1 MSRNDPFAPLPG
13 STSTQ
18 DAGTKPQASW
28 IAILPVPADAPA
40 PPERHPKLGTPSGRW
55 TYRDASGGVLGFV
68 NRFDGPEGEKQ
79 FRPLVLFRPATG
91 GKPQWRW
98 ESWPAPRPLYGL
110 ERLATKPGARVI
122 VCEGEKSAEAAT
134 RLCPDAVAIASP
146 NGSKSATKADWKP
159 LAGRKVTI
167 WPDADKPGQE
177 YAAAVVE
184 MLCAAGVTEF
194 GIVTTPPG
202 VAEGWDAANAEQE
215 GWSSERT
222 AALIATARSVSN
234 GKTTSAS
241 GEDPPA
247 RKRAPAQRDSL
258 MGLTQFC
265 DLWHSPDGEALITV
279 PVQGHRENWAVRS
292 RQFKNWLSARAYE
305 EMGIAP
311 GAQAVEDALR
321 VLEARAVNEGREQA
335 PWLRTG
341 QRDGLL
347 YIDLCNP
354 AWQVIEVRPS
364 GWKVVSGRDLPF
376 VRSSSMRPLPEPEGG
391 EGIDTLRQFVNTERE
406 ADFMLSV
413 AWLLAA
419 LGGRG
424 PFPILMVQGQ
434 QGTGKST
441 FARILRSLADPNGA
455 PHRQL
460 PRDVRDFAV
469 AAANALVLSFDNIS
483 SIDPEI
489 SDMLCRA
496 STGSGF
502 ATRTL
507 HSDRDETVLNLSN
520 PIILNGIPALS
531 ERADLADRTITV
543 HLRPIPATERRTE
556 KELWREWDFAAP
568 KVLGALLDGLCA
580 GLRRIETTTLAEMPR
595 LADFALWITAC
606 EPGLGWEPGAF
617 MAEYMDN
624 RRSAADSAFEADTV
638 AVAIFELAK
647 ANSIEGWRGTPTELL
662 EALNMRVSET
672 IKRSRA
678 WPVTAQ
684 GLGNRMERAA
694 PLLRA
699 RGVHFEKRHSGARQ
713 YAIWTAKPE

>member
-1 MSRNDPFAPLPG
+1 MTGDPFAPL
-13 STSTQ
+13 
-18 DAGTKPQASW
+18 AGGGKPAPVAEKPPEW
-28 IAILPVPADAPA
+28 IALLPVHVGSPAA
-40 PPERHPKLGTPSGRW
+40 PERHPRLGKPSGRW
-55 TYRDASGGVLGFV
+55 TYRDASGAVLGYV
-68 NRFDGPEGEKQ
+68 NRFDGADGKQ
-79 FRPLVLFRPATG
+79 FRPLVLFTPAKG
-91 GKPQWRW
+91 GKPVWRW
-98 ESWPAPRPLYGL
+98 ESWPSPRPLYGL
-110 ERLATKPGARVI
+110 DRLAARPSAPVI
-122 VCEGEKSAEAAT
+122 VCEGEKSADAAE
-134 RLCPDAVAIASP
+134 RLLSECVAVTSP
-146 NGSKSATKADWKP
+146 NGAKSAAKADWSP
-159 LAGRKVTI
+159 LKGRVVVI
-167 WPDADKPGQE
+167 WPDADKPGDE
-177 YAAAVVE
+177 FAKAIVE
-184 MLCAAGVTEF
+184 ILG
-194 GIVTTPPG
+194 GIG
-202 VAEGWDAANAEQE
+202 VASVSTIVPPVGVADGWDAADALGEGWDSARAAALVGAATASQKTSAAPAEQ
-215 GWSSERT
+215 SSQP
-222 AALIATARSVSN
+222 
-234 GKTTSAS
+234 G
-241 GEDPPA
+241 

-258 MGLTQFC
+258 MGLTQYC
-265 DLWHSPDGEALITV
+265 DLFHSPDGESFITI
-279 PVQGHRENWAVRS
+279 PVRGHRENWPVRS

-321 VLEARAVNEGREQA
+321 VLEARAVNEGREET
-335 PWLRTG
+335 PWMRTG
-341 QRDGLL
+341 QRDGRLF
-347 YIDLCNP
+347 IDLCN
-354 AWQVIEVRPS
+354 ADWQVIEVHCA
-364 GWKVVSGRDLPF
+364 GWKIVGGHDLPF
-376 VRSSSMRPLPEPEGG
+376 VRSSSMRPLPVPEAG
-391 EGIDTLRQFVNTERE
+391 ESIDVLRQFVNTDRE

-441 FARILRSLADPNGA
+441 FARVLRSLADPNGA

-556 KELWREWDFAAP
+556 SELWREWDIAAP
-568 KVLGALLDGLCA
+568 KVLGALLDGLSS
-580 GLRRIETTTLAEMPR
+580 GLRHLETTTLPELPR
-595 LADFALWITAC
+595 LADFALWVTAC
-606 EPGLGWEPGAF
+606 EPGLGWQSGAF
-617 MAEYMDN
+617 MTEYLEN
-624 RRSAADSAFEADTV
+624 RSTAADSAFEADTV
-638 AVAIFELAK
+638 AVAIFDFAK
-647 ANSIEGWRGTPTELL
+647 ANSADGWRGTPTELL
-662 EALNMRVSET
+662 DALGMRVSET

-678 WPVTAQ
+678 WPMTAQ

-699 RGVHFEKRHSGARQ
+699 RGVHFERRHSGARQ
-713 YAIWTAKPE
+713 YSIWIDKPV